1 MIQDDALIDFLGVS
15 QHLPPGLNPSLSMA
29 LDLAGLWCVKMCT
42 FVFMGS
48 IDSSFSCD
56 VSVWF
61 LYWVTVTLETELGIL
76 LLCLQKEFVK
86 DWC

>member
-1 MIQDDALIDFLGVS
+1 MSRL
-15 QHLPPGLNPSLSMA
+15 LPSSLNPSPSMA
-29 LDLAGLWCVKMCT
+29 LDLAASAVCVKVLV

-56 VSVWF
+56 VFARF
-61 LYWVTVTLETELGIL
+61 LYWVMVTLETELWNL
-76 LLCLQKEFVK
+76 LLYLPKEFVK